1 MLAFFYIITVLTSPT
16 RLRKHKNSSKE
27 GFYVEVKDKE
37 SNGILHNMKIKILGL
52 AFLLLG
58 TISLFVQKMFYGYVD
73 VNGVLHDSVFL
84 PLGVFLVSVGVLV
97 VVSLYI
103 FNFLKKL

>member
-1 MLAFFYIITVLTSPT
+1 MH
-16 RLRKHKNSSKE
+16 KHKNSSKE

-73 VNGVLHDSVFL
+73 VNGVLHDSIFL
-84 PLGVFLVSVGVLV
+84 PLGVLLVSISILVLV
-97 VVSLYI
+97 SGYA